1 MNLFK
6 TMSHNL
12 SPQPYRLSAKV
23 MALAAILSL
32 SGVQAVPAEAMNDQS
47 LRVTL
52 NVANM
57 TVADAI
63 SKIERSGG
71 YVFVY
76 NDDVRGELPTR

>member
-6 TMSHNL
+6 SMSHDL
-12 SPQPYRLSAKV
+12 SPQRYQLSAKA
-23 MALAAILSL
+23 MALAAILSF
-32 SGVQAVPAEAMNDQS
+32 SGLQAAPAEAMNEQS

-76 NDDVRGELPTR
+76 NDDVRGELSTR